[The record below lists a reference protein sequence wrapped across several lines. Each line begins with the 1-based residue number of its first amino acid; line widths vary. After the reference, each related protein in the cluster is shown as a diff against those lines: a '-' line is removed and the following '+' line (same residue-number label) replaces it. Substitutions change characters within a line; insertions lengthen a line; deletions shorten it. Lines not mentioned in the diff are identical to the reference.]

1 MRKLNKEK
9 TMNSMKMETFRN
21 NEFGSIRVI
30 DDHGTLLF
38 CGADVAF
45 ALGYKNTRK
54 ALIDH
59 CRCVT
64 KRYAPHPQSNNKQIE
79 MSFIPEGDVYRLIVH
94 SRLPNAERFEKWVFE
109 EVLPSIRKT
118 GGYMTDSLL
127 NQAANDP
134 NVLLRFASQLLEE
147 HEKNTRL
154 KAEMSLM
161 KPKADYFDAFIH
173 TDDCTNIRATAKELE
188 IGEREFCRFLTKAG
202 FMYRCPAGNLLP
214 YAKPSNEGLFRV
226 KDFISSTG
234 HFGQQTVI
242 TPRGKELFRQLL
254 CEGRLRK
261 DSQKM

>member
-9 TMNSMKMETFRN
+9 TMNSMKIETFRN

-59 CRCVT
+59 CKGVT
-64 KRYAPHPQSNNKQIE
+64 KRDTPTAGGMQSL
-79 MSFIPEGDVYRLIVH
+79 SYIPESDVYRLIVH
-94 SRLPNAERFEKWVFE
+94 SRLPNAERFEKGVFE

-127 NQAANDP
+127 DQATNDP

-173 TDDCTNIRATAKELE
+173 TDDCTKIRATAKELE
-188 IGEREFCRFLTKAG
+188 IGEREFCRFLTKTG
-202 FMYRCPAGNLLP
+202 FTYRCPAGNLLP

-242 TPRGKELFRQLL
+242 TPKGKELFRQLL
-254 CEGRLRK
+254 CEGRVNHNK
-261 DSQKM
+261 KEK